1 MLFQKFQ
8 IVFIKVT
15 EIFSWGVQQTSAL
28 ETEIVALERITEY
41 SNTPAEVCDNVFFIY
56 STTKVYFVFKG

>member
-1 MLFQKFQ
+1 MFTFQ
-8 IVFIKVT
+8 VT

-41 SNTPAEVCDNVFFIY
+41 SNTPAEVINQQKNC
-56 STTKVYFVFKG
+56 